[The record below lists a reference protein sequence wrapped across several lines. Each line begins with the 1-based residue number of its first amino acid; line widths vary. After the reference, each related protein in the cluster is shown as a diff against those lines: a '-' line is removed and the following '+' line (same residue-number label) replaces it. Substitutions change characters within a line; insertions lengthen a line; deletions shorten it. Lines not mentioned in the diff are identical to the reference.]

1 MNITK
6 IILLCSVLSAA
17 GCSAPV
23 HEPKKIAG
31 IKAPLYSVEVDWQAV
46 NQTID
51 DQPANDIAGYLIHWG
66 EKSTNY
72 TQVEYVEGAQ
82 ITSHVV
88 DNLLAGGYYFAV
100 SAVTDSGVESDLSD
114 EIYQEVGI

>member
-31 IKAPLYSVEVDWQAV
+31 IKAPLYAVAVDWHSV

-51 DQPANDIAGYLIHWG
+51 DQPANDIAGYRIHWG
-66 EKSTNY
+66 EKSATY
-72 TQVEYVEGAQ
+72 TDVVYVDGAQ
-82 ITSHVV
+82 MTSHVV
-88 DNLLAGGYYFAV
+88 NNLPAGGYYFAV
-100 SAVTDSGVESDLSD
+100 SAVTDSGVESDMSD